1 MLQPR
6 LSQWSRV
13 GGAFTLGVLIGSGVM
28 WMLLAVFT
36 MVPTWLVGLPS
47 TNELIANTRV
57 DAGVVPTHLSIPAVG
72 IDTTFGESLGLNQ
85 DQTIV
90 VPEQFDTVGW
100 YQYGP
105 LPGERGPAVVLG
117 HVDSKLGPAVFYPL
131 RRLQVGD
138 IIEIVLSDG
147 TVTQFVTE
155 RITYTTQTAFP
166 TEAVYGDTNYPGLR
180 LVTCSG
186 TYASDTNRYSHNLI
200 VYARAA
206 NVPAGVPPAG

>member
-1 MLQPR
+1 
-6 LSQWSRV
+6 
-13 GGAFTLGVLIGSGVM
+13 M

-186 TYASDTNRYSHNLI
+186 TYASDTNRSSHNLI